1 MSSPYSFRSAGE
13 AASSGRNGNTQSIAS
28 VSAFA
33 GIARAMNVLHASN
46 RDIWWSPDNLGANR
60 VSDLSSRKYRNQSK
74 DIY

>member
-1 MSSPYSFRSAGE
+1 E

-60 VSDLSSRKYRNQSK
+60 VSDLSPKKYRNQSK